1 MRKTVFIVCL
11 LPVLVMTACSHMG
24 QPLKNLGKSDIDLVS
39 DLHIQALRTHIQ
51 DLALALYSKNPNE
64 LGKVPNL
71 SLENRLAQI
80 LNHPTDIS
88 YRELNYKHSVPA
100 IELAFDRSYRGDR
113 VFALLLGINS
123 MLKFSYNNN
132 DELFLLDELDPQQL
146 YDSARNLERIT
157 WRIRNETRNG
167 KALINLGAVH
177 GQGTFEDSLSRMV
190 SIQDMM
196 AEIIAAKTQ
205 RVVNKAVHG
214 ATSLLIP
221 IGI

>member
-11 LPVLVMTACSHMG
+11 LPVLVVTACSHMG

-51 DLALALYSKNPNE
+51 DLALNLYSKNPDE

-71 SLENRLAQI
+71 SLEERLAQI
-80 LNHPTDIS
+80 LNHPTDVS

-157 WRIRNETRNG
+157 WRIRNETKNG
-167 KALINLGAVH
+167 KALINLGTVH
-177 GQGTFEDSLSRMV
+177 GQGTFEDSLNRMV

-196 AEIIAAKTQ
+196 AEIIASKTQ
-205 RVVNKAVHG
+205 RVVNKAIHG